1 VKPNQPPADRQ
12 RLVTVIDDRLNP
24 RRHAFAV
31 TVRFRTTRSFGNVI
45 QKGQAGSPGGYFK
58 WEIPKGRLTC
68 LFRGVVDGTK
78 VGRAVNSGA
87 RRLNDGAWHAVTCKR
102 HPLGSRDDD
111 RRANNAP
118 GDGMDPPDR
127 EPEAALDRRQVQLR
141 PGPGHVRLPRRR
153 DRLRHDHA
161 RVTDQKD
168 A

>member
-12 RLVTVIDDRLNP
+12 CLVTVFDDRLNP

-87 RRLNDGAWHAVTCKR
+87 RRLNDGAWHTVTCKR
-102 HPLGSRDDD
+102 TRSGLVMTIDGRTT
-111 RRANNAP
+111 RRATGWTGRIANPRPPSIGGKYN
-118 GDGMDPPDR
+118 GDQD
-127 EPEAALDRRQVQLR
+127 
-141 PGPGHVRLPRRR
+141 
-153 DRLRHDHA
+153 
-161 RVTDQKD
+161 RVTCDYFVGAID
-168 A
+168 YVTITRG